1 MFHIMAEGV
10 SDYSREGAYQS
21 VGVYSRKYG
30 VWEDRAYVVLCMP
43 VTQSNVC

>member
-10 SDYSREGAYQS
+10 GDYSREGAYQS

-30 VWEDRAYVVLCMP
+30 VWEDRAYTVLCMP
-43 VTQSNVC
+43 VTQSDVC

>member
-30 VWEDRAYVVLCMP
+30 V
-43 VTQSNVC
+43 

>member
-10 SDYSREGAYQS
+10 SDYSREGDYQS

-30 VWEDRAYVVLCMP
+30 V
-43 VTQSNVC
+43 